1 MKVPFLTYAD
11 LECLLE
17 KNSTCHNNPEK
28 LSTTKVNEHTP
39 SGYSRFTHCSIDA
52 TKNSLDFY
60 RGKDCMERFCKNLKE
75 HATKT
80 NNYETK
86 KK

>member
-1 MKVPFLTYAD
+1 M
-11 LECLLE
+11 
-17 KNSTCHNNPEK
+17 
-28 LSTTKVNEHTP
+28 
-39 SGYSRFTHCSIDA
+39 FTHCSIDA

-60 RGKDCMERFCKNLKE
+60 RGKDRMERFCKNLKE
-75 HATKT
+75 YATKT